1 MLSKIA
7 PNAEIFIP
15 SGSFFDNT
23 DTVDSKLHS
32 YGEVSDIHRTL
43 MSSKQ
48 ILDGVKPEDFIVVS
62 IEDVL
67 ETRDPYFAFAIKS
80 NQDEGLVPSPIS
92 GVATLSNLSAQN
104 GAKLALVEWVGGE
117 SSLHPSQEFE
127 PPEFYGLFIDINL
140 LNHDVRA
147 KLLDEAR

>member
-1 MLSKIA
+1 
-7 PNAEIFIP
+7 
-15 SGSFFDNT
+15 
-23 DTVDSKLHS
+23 
-32 YGEVSDIHRTL
+32 
-43 MSSKQ
+43 
-48 ILDGVKPEDFIVVS
+48 VKPEDFIVVS